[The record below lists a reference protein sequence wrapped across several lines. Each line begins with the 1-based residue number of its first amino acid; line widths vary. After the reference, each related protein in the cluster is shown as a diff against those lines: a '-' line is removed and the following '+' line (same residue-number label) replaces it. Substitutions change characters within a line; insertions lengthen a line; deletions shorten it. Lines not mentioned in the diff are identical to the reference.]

1 MKNSLKLLALG
12 CLGLMSSQSVWA
24 LGTAAGVDITNT
36 ATAAYTV
43 GTTPLTA
50 SSNPV
55 VTTVDELLNV
65 TAVGQDAGSQVTVA
79 SGAVDQVQT
88 YLVTNTGN
96 GTDSYSL
103 TALNQA
109 GDDFDTV
116 TSVIYLDDGDGV
128 FNASLDTL
136 LDGSNDP
143 SLVPD
148 AAGAITVFVVS
159 EMQQSLSDG
168 AIATI
173 DLVVDSNTAVNV
185 PGTVVAGAGDGGTDA
200 VVGSSGGTAT
210 ATEDYIVSSVA
221 VALLK
226 SATIVDP
233 FGGTEPVPGS
243 TITYSIAVTVTG
255 GGTATG
261 VIISDPIPVNTTY
274 VTSSMALD
282 GSGLTDPVDIL
293 DDADF
298 NVTTAGVITV
308 NLGNLTAGTQ
318 TITFNATIN

>member
-1 MKNSLKLLALG
+1 MKHLLKLLALG
-12 CLGLMSSQSVWA
+12 CLGLISSQSVWA